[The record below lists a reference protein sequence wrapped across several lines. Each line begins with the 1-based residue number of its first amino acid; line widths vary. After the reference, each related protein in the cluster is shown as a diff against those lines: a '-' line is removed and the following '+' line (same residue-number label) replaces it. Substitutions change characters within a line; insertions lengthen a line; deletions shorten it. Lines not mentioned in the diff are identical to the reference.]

1 MRAYS
6 AFGGFGNSETWKA
19 EIMNLFP
26 FREVT
31 VMKLVEVLTISAS
44 D

>member
-1 MRAYS
+1 
-6 AFGGFGNSETWKA
+6 
-19 EIMNLFP
+19 MNLFP

-44 D
+44 DWEASDRSTNYQCKWLRGIW